1 MALFGSAR
9 DASLVRSVNRELINN
24 FVDMEV
30 AFYKLVLEDSRA
42 NIYDESDNKVYYSPM
57 RIPCLIEKGEK
68 NYVGDDAGYDS
79 TREGFFNFLR
89 DDLKDS
95 NIKGNIGIGHTR
107 WATHGVPNDVN
118 AHPHSDNSEEF
129 AIIHNGIIENYAE
142 IKKDLLEEGFEFK
155 SDTDTEVVAVELSRK
170 WNGQL
175 LKTVT
180 DVAKNLEG
188 TYALVVTTTKE
199 EGTIVAGRLMSPL
212 VLGVGENEVFLASDS
227 AAILE
232 HTNKMIFLE
241 NGDFVE
247 IKNGQYKLFDSEL
260 NEIEREI
267 QEIDW
272 EVSEAEKLG
281 HDHFMYKEILEQS
294 EVIERTISGRLET
307 TSKEIP
313 IKQDEASKYEKIW
326 IVACGTAYHAGLF
339 GKDLFEKVLGV
350 PVSVE
355 LASEF
360 RYREPIVGENDLGI
374 VISQSGET
382 MDTIAA
388 TELLKENG
396 AHVLALVNVVGSSL
410 ARMADS
416 VFYLHVG
423 PEIGVASTKAYLGML
438 VGQLLL
444 AKHWDSANKLDVSF
458 DEIAELPKLIEE
470 TMDCEKQIKDLSEK
484 IYKKNDIYF
493 IGRGLDYALAAEGA
507 LKLKEISYLH
517 AEALA
522 AGELKHGT
530 LALIED
536 GTPIIVTASQNH
548 LLDKTTSNVQEVIAR
563 GAYVIA
569 IGDNQSEKLENISD
583 EYVTLPDSNEILT
596 TVISI
601 IPLQFIAYH
610 VANLNGESIDQ
621 PRNLA
626 KSVTVE

>member
-1 MALFGSAR
+1 MNRNNLKQSLLQPAR
-9 DASLVRSVNRELINN
+9 WNGDIMCGIVGYSGPKEPLPILING
-24 FVDMEV
+24 
-30 AFYKLVLEDSRA
+30 LSRLEYR
-42 NIYDESDNKVYYSPM
+42 
-57 RIPCLIEKGEK
+57 
-68 NYVGDDAGYDS
+68 GYDS
-79 TREGFFNFLR
+79 AGIAISDGNKIIVEKKEGKLDVLKNH
-89 DDLKDS
+89 LKDS
-95 NIKGNIGIGHTR
+95 NIKGNLGIGHTR

-142 IKKDLLEEGFEFK
+142 IKKDLLEKGFKFK

-180 DVAKNLEG
+180 DVAKTLEG
-188 TYALVVTTTKE
+188 TYALVVTTTRE

-281 HDHFMYKEILEQS
+281 YDHFMYKEILEQS
-294 EVIERTISGRLET
+294 EVIERTISGRLEKN
-307 TSKEIP
+307 SKEIP

-339 GKDLFEKVLGV
+339 GKDIFEKVLGV

-458 DEIAELPKLIEE
+458 NEIAELPKLIEE
-470 TMDCEKQIKDLSEK
+470 TMACEKQIKEISE
-484 IYKKNDIYF
+484 IICKKNDIYF

-530 LALIED
+530 LALIEE

>member
-1 MALFGSAR
+1 MCGIIGYSGPKQPLPI
-9 DASLVRSVNRELINN
+9 L
-24 FVDMEV
+24 
-30 AFYKLVLEDSRA
+30 LEGLSRLE
-42 NIYDESDNKVYYSPM
+42 Y
-57 RIPCLIEKGEK
+57 R
-68 NYVGDDAGYDS
+68 GYDS
-79 TREGFFNFLR
+79 AGIAITDGPNLTIEKKEGKLQV
-89 DDLKDS
+89 LKDHLL
-95 NIKGNIGIGHTR
+95 NKEINGNIGIGHTR
-107 WATHGVPNDVN
+107 WATHGVPSDEN
-118 AHPHSDNSEEF
+118 AHPHYDRNKDF

-142 IKKDLLEEGFEFK
+142 MKEELQSDDYQFE
-155 SDTDTEVVAVELSRK
+155 SETDTEVVAVELSK
-170 WNGQL
+170 QWTGNL
-175 LKTVT
+175 LETVCK
-180 DVAKNLEG
+180 VAKELDG
-188 TYALVVTTTKE
+188 TYALVVTTTKQSD
-199 EGTIVAGRLMSPL
+199 TIVAGRMMSPL
-212 VLGVGENEVFLASDS
+212 VLGVGEGEVFLASDS

-247 IKNGQYKLFDSEL
+247 IKDGSYQLFDINMNKIS
-260 NEIEREI
+260 REV

-272 EVSEAEKLG
+272 KVSEAEKSG
-281 HDHFMYKEILEQS
+281 YDHFMYKEILEQA
-294 EVIERTISGRLET
+294 EVIERTITGRLEIG
-307 TSKEIP
+307 SEEIP
-313 IKQDEASKYEKIW
+313 VDLNKAKQFEKIW

-388 TELLKENG
+388 TELLKENN

-416 VFYLHVG
+416 VLYLHVG

-444 AKHWDSANKLDVSF
+444 AKHWDESENLETTF
-458 DEIAELPKLIEE
+458 DEIKQLPFLMKE
-470 TMDCEKQIKDLSEK
+470 TLKCESQVKEISKSINEK
-484 IYKKNDIYF
+484 KDIYF

-530 LALIED
+530 LALIEN
-536 GTPIIVTASQNH
+536 GTPVIVTASQHH
-548 LLDKTTSNVQEVIAR
+548 LLDKTTSNVQEVKAR

-569 IGDNQSEKLENISD
+569 IGDNSSKKLQDISND
-583 EYVTLPDSNEILT
+583 YVTLPEASEMLSTI
-596 TVISI
+596 VSI

>member
-1 MALFGSAR
+1 MCGIIGYSGPKQPLPILLGGLSR
-9 DASLVRSVNRELINN
+9 
-24 FVDMEV
+24 
-30 AFYKLVLEDSRA
+30 LEYR
-42 NIYDESDNKVYYSPM
+42 
-57 RIPCLIEKGEK
+57 
-68 NYVGDDAGYDS
+68 GYDS
-79 TREGFFNFLR
+79 AGIAISDGENIIIEKKEGKLQV
-89 DDLKDS
+89 LKDHLLDTK
-95 NIKGNIGIGHTR
+95 IKGNIGIGHTR
-107 WATHGVPNDVN
+107 WATHGVPSDEN
-118 AHPHSDNSEEF
+118 AHPHYDNNQDF

-142 IKKDLLEEGFEFK
+142 IKEELQKEDYQFE
-155 SDTDTEVVAVELSRK
+155 SETDTEVVAVELSRQ
-170 WNGQL
+170 WTGNL
-175 LKTVT
+175 LETVCK
-180 DVAKNLEG
+180 VAKELDG
-188 TYALVVTTTKE
+188 TYALVVTTTKQSN
-199 EGTIVAGRLMSPL
+199 TIVAGRMMSPL
-212 VLGVGENEVFLASDS
+212 VLGVGDGEVFLASDS

-247 IKNGQYKLFDSEL
+247 IKNGNYQLFDI
-260 NEIEREI
+260 NMNKVTRDI

-272 EVSEAEKLG
+272 EVSEAEKSG
-281 HDHFMYKEILEQS
+281 HDHYMYKEILEQS
-294 EVIERTISGRLET
+294 EVIERTIAGRLEVG
-307 TSKEIP
+307 SEEIP
-313 IKQDEASKYEKIW
+313 IDLKKAKQFEKIW

-388 TELLKENG
+388 TELLKENNS
-396 AHVLALVNVVGSSL
+396 HVLALVNVVGSSL

-416 VFYLHVG
+416 VLYLHVG

-444 AKHWDSANKLDVSF
+444 AKHWDESNKL
-458 DEIAELPKLIEE
+458 EITFNEIKQLPSLIKE
-470 TMDCEKQIKDLSEK
+470 TLKCEAQIKEISKSINEK
-484 IYKKNDIYF
+484 KDIYF

-530 LALIED
+530 LALIQD
-536 GTPIIVTASQNH
+536 GTPVIVTASQHH
-548 LLDKTTSNVQEVIAR
+548 LLDKTTSNVQEVKAR

-569 IGDNQSEKLENISD
+569 IGDNSSKKLQDISND
-583 EYVTLPDSNEILT
+583 YVTLPEASEMLSTI
-596 TVISI
+596 VSI

>member
-1 MALFGSAR
+1 MCGIIGYSGPKQPLPILLGGLSR
-9 DASLVRSVNRELINN
+9 
-24 FVDMEV
+24 
-30 AFYKLVLEDSRA
+30 LEYR
-42 NIYDESDNKVYYSPM
+42 
-57 RIPCLIEKGEK
+57 
-68 NYVGDDAGYDS
+68 GYDS
-79 TREGFFNFLR
+79 AGIAISDGENIIIEKKEGKLQV
-89 DDLKDS
+89 LKDHLLDTK
-95 NIKGNIGIGHTR
+95 IKGNIGIGHTR
-107 WATHGVPNDVN
+107 WATHGVPSDEN
-118 AHPHSDNSEEF
+118 AHPHYDNNQDF

-142 IKKDLLEEGFEFK
+142 IKEELQKEDYQFE
-155 SDTDTEVVAVELSRK
+155 SETDTEVVAVELSRQ
-170 WNGQL
+170 WTGNL
-175 LKTVT
+175 LETVCK
-180 DVAKNLEG
+180 VAKELDG
-188 TYALVVTTTKE
+188 TYALVVTTTKQSN
-199 EGTIVAGRLMSPL
+199 TIVAGRMMSPL
-212 VLGVGENEVFLASDS
+212 VLGVGDGEVFLASDS

-247 IKNGQYKLFDSEL
+247 IKNGNYQLFDI
-260 NEIEREI
+260 NMNKVTRDI

-272 EVSEAEKLG
+272 EVSEAEKSG
-281 HDHFMYKEILEQS
+281 HDHYMYKEILEQS
-294 EVIERTISGRLET
+294 EVIERTIAGRLEVG
-307 TSKEIP
+307 SEEIP
-313 IKQDEASKYEKIW
+313 IDLKKAKQFEKIW

-388 TELLKENG
+388 TELLKENNS
-396 AHVLALVNVVGSSL
+396 HVLALVNVVGSSL

-416 VFYLHVG
+416 VLYLHVG

-444 AKHWDSANKLDVSF
+444 AKHWDESNKL
-458 DEIAELPKLIEE
+458 EITFNEIKQLPSLIKE
-470 TMDCEKQIKDLSEK
+470 TLKCEGQIKEISKSINEK
-484 IYKKNDIYF
+484 KDIYF

-522 AGELKHGT
+522 SGELKHGT
-530 LALIED
+530 LALIQD
-536 GTPIIVTASQNH
+536 GTPVIVTASQHH
-548 LLDKTTSNVQEVIAR
+548 LLDKTTSNVQEVKAR

-569 IGDNQSEKLENISD
+569 IGDNSSKKLQDISND
-583 EYVTLPDSNEILT
+583 YVTLPEASEMLSTI
-596 TVISI
+596 VSI

>member
-1 MALFGSAR
+1 MCGIIGYSGPKQPLPI
-9 DASLVRSVNRELINN
+9 L
-24 FVDMEV
+24 
-30 AFYKLVLEDSRA
+30 LEGLSRLE
-42 NIYDESDNKVYYSPM
+42 Y
-57 RIPCLIEKGEK
+57 R
-68 NYVGDDAGYDS
+68 GYDS
-79 TREGFFNFLR
+79 AGIAISDGPNLTIEKKEGKLQV
-89 DDLKDS
+89 LKDHLI
-95 NIKGNIGIGHTR
+95 NKEINGNIGIGHTR
-107 WATHGVPNDVN
+107 WATHGVPSDEN
-118 AHPHSDNSEEF
+118 AHPHYDRNKDF

-142 IKKDLLEEGFEFK
+142 MKEELQSDDYQFE
-155 SDTDTEVVAVELSRK
+155 SETDTEVVAVELSK
-170 WNGQL
+170 QWTGNL
-175 LKTVT
+175 LETVCK
-180 DVAKNLEG
+180 VAKELDG
-188 TYALVVTTTKE
+188 TYALVVTTTKQSD
-199 EGTIVAGRLMSPL
+199 TIVAGRMMSPL
-212 VLGVGENEVFLASDS
+212 VLGVGEGEVFLASDS

-247 IKNGQYKLFDSEL
+247 IKDGSYQLFDINMNKIS
-260 NEIEREI
+260 RDV

-272 EVSEAEKLG
+272 EVSEAEKSG
-281 HDHFMYKEILEQS
+281 HDHFMYKEILEQA
-294 EVIERTISGRLET
+294 EVIERTITGRLEIG
-307 TSKEIP
+307 SEEIP
-313 IKQDEASKYEKIW
+313 VDLNKAKQFEKIW

-388 TELLKENG
+388 TELLKENN

-416 VFYLHVG
+416 VLYLHVG

-444 AKHWDSANKLDVSF
+444 AKHWDESENLETTF
-458 DEIAELPKLIEE
+458 DEIKQLPFLIKE
-470 TMDCEKQIKDLSEK
+470 TLKCESQIKEISKSINEK
-484 IYKKNDIYF
+484 KDIYF

-530 LALIED
+530 LALIEN
-536 GTPIIVTASQNH
+536 GTPVIVTASQHH
-548 LLDKTTSNVQEVIAR
+548 LLDKTTSNVQEVKAR

-569 IGDNQSEKLENISD
+569 IGDNSSKKLQDISND
-583 EYVTLPDSNEILT
+583 YVTLPEASEMLSTI
-596 TVISI
+596 VSI

>member
-1 MALFGSAR
+1 MCGIIGYSGPKEPLPI
-9 DASLVRSVNRELINN
+9 LISG
-24 FVDMEV
+24 
-30 AFYKLVLEDSRA
+30 LSRLEYR
-42 NIYDESDNKVYYSPM
+42 
-57 RIPCLIEKGEK
+57 
-68 NYVGDDAGYDS
+68 GYDS
-79 TREGFFNFLR
+79 AGVALIDGDNLSIEKKEGKLSV
-89 DDLKDS
+89 LKEHLEGTL
-95 NIKGNIGIGHTR
+95 IKGNIGIGHTR
-107 WATHGVPNDVN
+107 WATHGVPSDVN
-118 AHPHSDNSEEF
+118 AHPHADNANEF

-142 IKKDLLEEGFEFK
+142 LKDDLIQDDYSFISE
-155 SDTDTEVVAVELSRK
+155 TDTEVVAVELSRK
-170 WNGQL
+170 WNGEL
-175 LKTVT
+175 LDTVL
-180 DVAKNLEG
+180 DVAKSLDG
-188 TYALVVTTTKE
+188 TYALVVTSTKQP
-199 EGTIVAGRLMSPL
+199 GTIVAGRMMSPL
-212 VLGVGENEVFLASDS
+212 VLGVGEGEVFLASDS

-232 HTNKMIFLE
+232 YTNKMIFLE

-247 IKNGQYKLFDSEL
+247 INDGNFTLYDIEKNVITRD
-260 NEIEREI
+260 I
-267 QEIDW
+267 QVIDW
-272 EVSEAEKLG
+272 EVSEAEKAG
-281 HDHFMYKEILEQS
+281 HDHFMYKEILEQA
-294 EVIERTISGRLET
+294 EVIERTIAGRIEKNST
-307 TSKEIP
+307 EIP
-313 IKQDEASKYEKIW
+313 IHLDKAKKFEKIW

-360 RYREPIVGENDLGI
+360 RYREPIIGKNDLAI

-396 AHVLALVNVVGSSL
+396 SHVLALVNVVGSSL

-444 AKHWDSANKLDVSF
+444 AKHWDSNNKLDTSLE
-458 DEIAELPKLIEE
+458 EIKALPSLIEE
-470 TMDCEKQIKDLSEK
+470 ALKCEDQVKQISKL
-484 IYKKNDIYF
+484 IYKKKDIYF

-530 LALIED
+530 LALIEE
-536 GTPIIVTASQNH
+536 GTPVIVTASQRH

-569 IGDNQSEKLENISD
+569 VGDVSSKKLKDISNNYIALPETSEMLSTI
-583 EYVTLPDSNEILT
+583 
-596 TVISI
+596 ISI

>member
-1 MALFGSAR
+1 MCGIIGYSGPKQPLPILLDGLSR
-9 DASLVRSVNRELINN
+9 
-24 FVDMEV
+24 
-30 AFYKLVLEDSRA
+30 LEYR
-42 NIYDESDNKVYYSPM
+42 
-57 RIPCLIEKGEK
+57 
-68 NYVGDDAGYDS
+68 GYDS
-79 TREGFFNFLR
+79 AGIAITDGQNLTIEKKEGKLQV
-89 DDLKDS
+89 LKDHLL
-95 NIKGNIGIGHTR
+95 NKEINGNIGIGHTR
-107 WATHGVPNDVN
+107 WATHGVPSDEN
-118 AHPHSDNSEEF
+118 AHPHYDRDKDF

-142 IKKDLLEEGFEFK
+142 MKEELQRDNYQFE
-155 SDTDTEVVAVELSRK
+155 SETDTEVVAVELSNQ
-170 WNGQL
+170 WTGNL
-175 LKTVT
+175 LETVCK
-180 DVAKNLEG
+180 VAKELVG
-188 TYALVVTTTKE
+188 TYALVVTTTKQPD
-199 EGTIVAGRLMSPL
+199 TIVAGRMMSPL
-212 VLGVGENEVFLASDS
+212 VLGVGESEVFLASDS

-247 IKNGQYKLFDSEL
+247 IKDGSYQLFDINMNKIS
-260 NEIEREI
+260 REI

-272 EVSEAEKLG
+272 KVSEAEKSG
-281 HDHFMYKEILEQS
+281 HDHFMYKEILEQA
-294 EVIERTISGRLET
+294 EVIERTITGRLEIG
-307 TSKEIP
+307 SEEIP
-313 IKQDEASKYEKIW
+313 VNLNMAKQFEKIW

-388 TELLKENG
+388 TELLKEND

-416 VFYLHVG
+416 VLYLHVG

-444 AKHWDSANKLDVSF
+444 AKHWDESENLETTF
-458 DEIAELPKLIEE
+458 DEIKQLPLLIKE
-470 TMDCEKQIKDLSEK
+470 TLKCESQIKEISKSINEK
-484 IYKKNDIYF
+484 KDIYF

-530 LALIED
+530 LALIEN
-536 GTPIIVTASQNH
+536 GTPVIVTASQHH
-548 LLDKTTSNVQEVIAR
+548 LLDKTTSNVQEVRAR

-569 IGDNQSEKLENISD
+569 IGDNSSKKLQDISND
-583 EYVTLPDSNEILT
+583 YVTLPEASEMLSTI
-596 TVISI
+596 VSI

>member
-1 MALFGSAR
+1 MCGIVGYSGPKETLPI
-9 DASLVRSVNRELINN
+9 LING
-24 FVDMEV
+24 
-30 AFYKLVLEDSRA
+30 LSRLEYR
-42 NIYDESDNKVYYSPM
+42 
-57 RIPCLIEKGEK
+57 
-68 NYVGDDAGYDS
+68 GYDS
-79 TREGFFNFLR
+79 AGIAISDGNKITIEKKEGKL
-89 DDLKDS
+89 DVLKDHLKNNQMS
-95 NIKGNIGIGHTR
+95 GNVGIGHTR

-118 AHPHSDNSEEF
+118 AHPHSDNNEEF

-142 IKKDLLEEGFEFK
+142 IKKDLLNEGFKFK
-155 SDTDTEVVAVELSRK
+155 SDTDTEIVAVELSRK
-170 WNGQL
+170 WSGEL
-175 LKTVT
+175 LKTVV
-180 DVAKNLEG
+180 DVANSLEG
-188 TYALVVTTTKE
+188 TYALLVTTTKE

-212 VLGVGENEVFLASDS
+212 VLGVGDDEVFLASDS

-232 HTNKMIFLE
+232 HTKKMIFLE

-247 IKNGQYKLFDSEL
+247 IKNGKYKLFDSDL

-267 QEIDW
+267 QEINW
-272 EVSEAEKLG
+272 EVSEAEKSG
-281 HDHFMYKEILEQS
+281 YDHFMYKEILEQS
-294 EVIERTISGRLET
+294 EVIERTISGRLDT
-307 TSKEIP
+307 NSDDIP
-313 IKQDEASKYEKIW
+313 IMSDRASKFEKIW

-360 RYREPIVGENDLGI
+360 RYREPIVGKNDLGI

-396 AHVLALVNVVGSSL
+396 SHVLALVNVVGSSL

-438 VGQLLL
+438 VSQLVL
-444 AKHWDSANKLDVSF
+444 AKHWDSKNRLDVSF
-458 DEIAELPKLIEE
+458 DEIAELPNLIDK
-470 TMDCEKQIKDLSEK
+470 TMACENQIKKISEK

-530 LALIED
+530 LALVEE
-536 GTPIIVTASQNH
+536 GTPVIVTASQNH

-569 IGDNQSEKLENISD
+569 IGDSASEKLENISND
-583 EYVTLPDSNEILT
+583 YVTLPDSNEILT

-610 VANLNGESIDQ
+610 VANKNGQSIDQ

>member
-1 MALFGSAR
+1 MCGIIGYSGPKQPLPILLGGLSR
-9 DASLVRSVNRELINN
+9 
-24 FVDMEV
+24 
-30 AFYKLVLEDSRA
+30 LEYR
-42 NIYDESDNKVYYSPM
+42 
-57 RIPCLIEKGEK
+57 
-68 NYVGDDAGYDS
+68 GYDS
-79 TREGFFNFLR
+79 AGIAISDGENIIIEKKEGKLQV
-89 DDLKDS
+89 LKDHLLDS
-95 NIKGNIGIGHTR
+95 KIKGNIGIGHTR
-107 WATHGVPNDVN
+107 WATHGVPSDEN
-118 AHPHSDNSEEF
+118 AHPHYDNNQDF

-142 IKKDLLEEGFEFK
+142 IKEELQKEDYQFE
-155 SDTDTEVVAVELSRK
+155 SETDTEVVAVELSRQ
-170 WNGQL
+170 WTGNL
-175 LKTVT
+175 LETVCK
-180 DVAKNLEG
+180 VAKELDG
-188 TYALVVTTTKE
+188 TYALVVTTTKQSN
-199 EGTIVAGRLMSPL
+199 TIVAGRMMSPL
-212 VLGVGENEVFLASDS
+212 VLGVGDGEVFLASDS

-247 IKNGQYKLFDSEL
+247 IKNGNYQLFDI
-260 NEIEREI
+260 NMNKVTRDI

-272 EVSEAEKLG
+272 EVSEAEKSG
-281 HDHFMYKEILEQS
+281 HDHYMYKEILEQS
-294 EVIERTISGRLET
+294 EVIERTIAGRLEVG
-307 TSKEIP
+307 SEEIP
-313 IKQDEASKYEKIW
+313 IDLKKAKQFEKIW

-388 TELLKENG
+388 TELLKENNS
-396 AHVLALVNVVGSSL
+396 HVLALVNVVGSSL

-416 VFYLHVG
+416 VLYLHVG

-444 AKHWDSANKLDVSF
+444 AKHWDESNKLETTF
-458 DEIAELPKLIEE
+458 NEIKQLPSLIKE
-470 TMDCEKQIKDLSEK
+470 TLKCEAQIKEISKSINEK
-484 IYKKNDIYF
+484 KDIYF

-530 LALIED
+530 LALIQD
-536 GTPIIVTASQNH
+536 GTPVIVTASQHH
-548 LLDKTTSNVQEVIAR
+548 LLDKTTSNVQEVKAR

-569 IGDNQSEKLENISD
+569 IGDNSSKKLQDISND
-583 EYVTLPDSNEILT
+583 YVTLPEASEMLSTI
-596 TVISI
+596 VSI

>member
-1 MALFGSAR
+1 MCGIIGYSGPKQPLPI
-9 DASLVRSVNRELINN
+9 L
-24 FVDMEV
+24 
-30 AFYKLVLEDSRA
+30 LEGLSRLE
-42 NIYDESDNKVYYSPM
+42 Y
-57 RIPCLIEKGEK
+57 R
-68 NYVGDDAGYDS
+68 GYDS
-79 TREGFFNFLR
+79 AGIAISDGPNLTIEKKEGKLQV
-89 DDLKDS
+89 LKDHLI
-95 NIKGNIGIGHTR
+95 NKEINGNIGIGHTR
-107 WATHGVPNDVN
+107 WATHGIPSDEN
-118 AHPHSDNSEEF
+118 AHPHYDRNKDF

-142 IKKDLLEEGFEFK
+142 MKEELQSDDYQFE
-155 SDTDTEVVAVELSRK
+155 SETDTEVVAVELSK
-170 WNGQL
+170 QWTGNL
-175 LKTVT
+175 LETVCK
-180 DVAKNLEG
+180 VAKELDG
-188 TYALVVTTTKE
+188 TYALVVTTTKQSD
-199 EGTIVAGRLMSPL
+199 TIVAGRMMSPL
-212 VLGVGENEVFLASDS
+212 VLGVGEGEVFLASDS

-247 IKNGQYKLFDSEL
+247 IKDGSYQLFDINMNKIS
-260 NEIEREI
+260 REV

-272 EVSEAEKLG
+272 EVSEAEKSG
-281 HDHFMYKEILEQS
+281 HDHFMYKEILEQA
-294 EVIERTISGRLET
+294 EVIERTITGRLEIG
-307 TSKEIP
+307 SEEIP
-313 IKQDEASKYEKIW
+313 VDLNKAKQFEKIW

-388 TELLKENG
+388 TELLKENN

-416 VFYLHVG
+416 VLYLHVG

-444 AKHWDSANKLDVSF
+444 AKHWDESDNLETTF
-458 DEIAELPKLIEE
+458 DEIKQLPLLIKE
-470 TMDCEKQIKDLSEK
+470 TLKCESQIKEISKSINEK
-484 IYKKNDIYF
+484 KDIYF

-530 LALIED
+530 LALIEN
-536 GTPIIVTASQNH
+536 GTPVIVTASQHH
-548 LLDKTTSNVQEVIAR
+548 LLDKTTSNVQEVKAR

-569 IGDNQSEKLENISD
+569 IGDNSSKKLQDISND
-583 EYVTLPDSNEILT
+583 YVTLPEASEMLSTI
-596 TVISI
+596 VSI

>member
-1 MALFGSAR
+1 MCGIIGYSGPKQPLPI
-9 DASLVRSVNRELINN
+9 L
-24 FVDMEV
+24 
-30 AFYKLVLEDSRA
+30 LEGLSRLE
-42 NIYDESDNKVYYSPM
+42 Y
-57 RIPCLIEKGEK
+57 R
-68 NYVGDDAGYDS
+68 GYDS
-79 TREGFFNFLR
+79 AGIAITDGPNLTIEKKEGKLQV
-89 DDLKDS
+89 LKDHLL
-95 NIKGNIGIGHTR
+95 NKEINGNIGIGHTR
-107 WATHGVPNDVN
+107 WATHGVPSDEN
-118 AHPHSDNSEEF
+118 AHPHYDRNKDF

-142 IKKDLLEEGFEFK
+142 MKEELQSDDYQFE
-155 SDTDTEVVAVELSRK
+155 SETDTEVVAVELSK
-170 WNGQL
+170 QWTGNL
-175 LKTVT
+175 LETVCK
-180 DVAKNLEG
+180 VAKELDG
-188 TYALVVTTTKE
+188 TYALVVTTTKQSD
-199 EGTIVAGRLMSPL
+199 TIVAGRMMSPL
-212 VLGVGENEVFLASDS
+212 VLGVGEGEVFLASDS

-247 IKNGQYKLFDSEL
+247 IKDGSYQLFDINMNKIS
-260 NEIEREI
+260 REV

-272 EVSEAEKLG
+272 EVSEAEKSG
-281 HDHFMYKEILEQS
+281 HDHFMYKEILEQA
-294 EVIERTISGRLET
+294 EVIERTITGRLEIG
-307 TSKEIP
+307 SEEIP
-313 IKQDEASKYEKIW
+313 VDLNKAKQFEKIW

-360 RYREPIVGENDLGI
+360 RYREPIVGKNDLGI

-388 TELLKENG
+388 TELLKENN

-416 VFYLHVG
+416 VLYLHVG

-444 AKHWDSANKLDVSF
+444 AKHWDESENLETTF
-458 DEIAELPKLIEE
+458 DEIKQLPSLIKE
-470 TMDCEKQIKDLSEK
+470 TLKCETQIKEISKSINEK
-484 IYKKNDIYF
+484 KDIYF

-530 LALIED
+530 LALIEN
-536 GTPIIVTASQNH
+536 GTPVIVTASQHH
-548 LLDKTTSNVQEVIAR
+548 LLDKTTSNVQEVKAR

-569 IGDNQSEKLENISD
+569 IGDNSSKKLQDISND
-583 EYVTLPDSNEILT
+583 YVTLPEASEMLSTI
-596 TVISI
+596 VSI

>member
-1 MALFGSAR
+1 MCGIIGYSGPKQPLPILLGGLSR
-9 DASLVRSVNRELINN
+9 
-24 FVDMEV
+24 
-30 AFYKLVLEDSRA
+30 LEYR
-42 NIYDESDNKVYYSPM
+42 
-57 RIPCLIEKGEK
+57 
-68 NYVGDDAGYDS
+68 GYDS
-79 TREGFFNFLR
+79 AGIAISDGDNIIIEKKEGKLQV
-89 DDLKDS
+89 LKDHLLDTK
-95 NIKGNIGIGHTR
+95 IKGNIGIGHTR
-107 WATHGVPNDVN
+107 WATHGVPSDEN
-118 AHPHSDNSEEF
+118 AHPHYDNNQDF

-142 IKKDLLEEGFEFK
+142 IKEELQKEDYQFE
-155 SDTDTEVVAVELSRK
+155 SETDTEVVAVELSRQ
-170 WNGQL
+170 WTGNL
-175 LKTVT
+175 LETVCK
-180 DVAKNLEG
+180 VAKELDG
-188 TYALVVTTTKE
+188 TYALVVTTTKQSN
-199 EGTIVAGRLMSPL
+199 TIVAGRMMSPL
-212 VLGVGENEVFLASDS
+212 VLGVGDGEVFLASDS

-247 IKNGQYKLFDSEL
+247 IKNGNYQLFDI
-260 NEIEREI
+260 NMNKVTRDI

-272 EVSEAEKLG
+272 EVSEAEKSG
-281 HDHFMYKEILEQS
+281 HDHYMYKEILEQS
-294 EVIERTISGRLET
+294 EVIERTIAGRLEVG
-307 TSKEIP
+307 SEEIP
-313 IKQDEASKYEKIW
+313 IDLKKAKQFEKIW

-388 TELLKENG
+388 TELLKENNS
-396 AHVLALVNVVGSSL
+396 HVLALVNVVGSSL

-416 VFYLHVG
+416 VLYLHVG

-444 AKHWDSANKLDVSF
+444 AKHWDESNKLETTF
-458 DEIAELPKLIEE
+458 NEIKQLPSLIKE
-470 TMDCEKQIKDLSEK
+470 TLKCEAQIKEISKSINEK
-484 IYKKNDIYF
+484 KDIYF

-530 LALIED
+530 LALIQD
-536 GTPIIVTASQNH
+536 GTPVIVTASQHH
-548 LLDKTTSNVQEVIAR
+548 LLDKTTSNVQEVKAR

-569 IGDNQSEKLENISD
+569 IGDNSSKKLQDISND
-583 EYVTLPDSNEILT
+583 YVTLPEASEMLSTI
-596 TVISI
+596 VSI

>member
-1 MALFGSAR
+1 MCGIIGYSGPKQPLPI
-9 DASLVRSVNRELINN
+9 L
-24 FVDMEV
+24 
-30 AFYKLVLEDSRA
+30 LEGLSRLE
-42 NIYDESDNKVYYSPM
+42 Y
-57 RIPCLIEKGEK
+57 R
-68 NYVGDDAGYDS
+68 GYDS
-79 TREGFFNFLR
+79 AGIAITDGPNLTIEKKEGKLQV
-89 DDLKDS
+89 LKDHLL
-95 NIKGNIGIGHTR
+95 NKEINGNIGIGHTR
-107 WATHGVPNDVN
+107 WATHGVPSDEN
-118 AHPHSDNSEEF
+118 AHPHYDRNKDF

-142 IKKDLLEEGFEFK
+142 MKEELQSDDYQFE
-155 SDTDTEVVAVELSRK
+155 SETDTEVVAVELSK
-170 WNGQL
+170 QWTGNL
-175 LKTVT
+175 LETVCK
-180 DVAKNLEG
+180 VAKELDG
-188 TYALVVTTTKE
+188 TYALVVTTTKQSD
-199 EGTIVAGRLMSPL
+199 TIVAGRMMSPL
-212 VLGVGENEVFLASDS
+212 VLGVGEGEVFLASDS

-247 IKNGQYKLFDSEL
+247 IKDGSYQLFDINMNKIS
-260 NEIEREI
+260 REV

-272 EVSEAEKLG
+272 KVSEAEKSG
-281 HDHFMYKEILEQS
+281 HDHFMYKEILEQA
-294 EVIERTISGRLET
+294 EVIERTITGRLEIG
-307 TSKEIP
+307 SEEIP
-313 IKQDEASKYEKIW
+313 VDFNKAKQFEKIW

-388 TELLKENG
+388 TELLKENN

-416 VFYLHVG
+416 VLYLHVG

-444 AKHWDSANKLDVSF
+444 AKHWDESENLETTF
-458 DEIAELPKLIEE
+458 DEIKQLPFLIKE
-470 TMDCEKQIKDLSEK
+470 TLKCESQIKEISKSINEK
-484 IYKKNDIYF
+484 KDIYF

-530 LALIED
+530 LALIEN
-536 GTPIIVTASQNH
+536 GTPVIVTASQHH
-548 LLDKTTSNVQEVIAR
+548 LLDKTTSNVQEVKAR

-569 IGDNQSEKLENISD
+569 IGDNSSKKLQDISND
-583 EYVTLPDSNEILT
+583 YVTLPEASEMLSTI
-596 TVISI
+596 VSI

>member
-1 MALFGSAR
+1 MCGIIGYSGPKQPLPILLDGLSR
-9 DASLVRSVNRELINN
+9 
-24 FVDMEV
+24 
-30 AFYKLVLEDSRA
+30 LEYR
-42 NIYDESDNKVYYSPM
+42 
-57 RIPCLIEKGEK
+57 
-68 NYVGDDAGYDS
+68 GYDS
-79 TREGFFNFLR
+79 AGIAITDGQNLTIEKKEGKLQV
-89 DDLKDS
+89 LK
-95 NIKGNIGIGHTR
+95 NHLLNKEINGNIGIGHTR
-107 WATHGVPNDVN
+107 WATHGVPSDEN
-118 AHPHSDNSEEF
+118 AHPHYDRNKDF

-142 IKKDLLEEGFEFK
+142 MKEELQRDNYQFE
-155 SDTDTEVVAVELSRK
+155 SETDTEVVAVELSNQ
-170 WNGQL
+170 WTGNL
-175 LKTVT
+175 LETVCK
-180 DVAKNLEG
+180 VAKELVG
-188 TYALVVTTTKE
+188 TYALVVTTTKQPD
-199 EGTIVAGRLMSPL
+199 TIVAGRMMSPL
-212 VLGVGENEVFLASDS
+212 VLGVGEGEVFLASDS

-247 IKNGQYKLFDSEL
+247 IKDGSYQLFDINMNKIS
-260 NEIEREI
+260 REI

-272 EVSEAEKLG
+272 KVSEAEKSG
-281 HDHFMYKEILEQS
+281 HDHFMYKEILEQA
-294 EVIERTISGRLET
+294 EVIERTITGRLEIG
-307 TSKEIP
+307 SEEIP
-313 IKQDEASKYEKIW
+313 VNLNMAKQFEKIW

-388 TELLKENG
+388 TELLKEND

-416 VFYLHVG
+416 VLYLHVG

-444 AKHWDSANKLDVSF
+444 AKHWDESENLETTF
-458 DEIAELPKLIEE
+458 DEIKQLPLLIKE
-470 TMDCEKQIKDLSEK
+470 TLKCESQIKEISKSINEK
-484 IYKKNDIYF
+484 KDIYF

-530 LALIED
+530 LALIEN
-536 GTPIIVTASQNH
+536 GTPVIVTASQHH
-548 LLDKTTSNVQEVIAR
+548 LLDKTTSNVQEVRAR

-569 IGDNQSEKLENISD
+569 IGDNSSKKLQDISND
-583 EYVTLPDSNEILT
+583 YVTLPEASEMLSTI
-596 TVISI
+596 VSI

>member
-1 MALFGSAR
+1 MCGIIGYSGPKQPLPILLDGLSR
-9 DASLVRSVNRELINN
+9 
-24 FVDMEV
+24 
-30 AFYKLVLEDSRA
+30 LEYR
-42 NIYDESDNKVYYSPM
+42 
-57 RIPCLIEKGEK
+57 
-68 NYVGDDAGYDS
+68 GYDS
-79 TREGFFNFLR
+79 AGIAITDGQNLTIEKKEGKLQV
-89 DDLKDS
+89 LKDHLLDKEI
-95 NIKGNIGIGHTR
+95 NGNIGIGHTR
-107 WATHGVPNDVN
+107 WATHGVPSDEN
-118 AHPHSDNSEEF
+118 AHPHYDRNKDF

-142 IKKDLLEEGFEFK
+142 MKEELQSDDYQFE
-155 SDTDTEVVAVELSRK
+155 SETDTEVVAVELSK
-170 WNGQL
+170 QWTGNL
-175 LKTVT
+175 LETVCK
-180 DVAKNLEG
+180 VAKELDG
-188 TYALVVTTTKE
+188 TYALVVTTTKQSD
-199 EGTIVAGRLMSPL
+199 TIVAGRMMSPL
-212 VLGVGENEVFLASDS
+212 VLGVGEGEVFLASDS

-247 IKNGQYKLFDSEL
+247 IKDGSYQLFDINMNKIS
-260 NEIEREI
+260 REV

-272 EVSEAEKLG
+272 KVSEAEKSG
-281 HDHFMYKEILEQS
+281 HDHFMYKEILEQA
-294 EVIERTISGRLET
+294 EVIEKTITGRLEIG
-307 TSKEIP
+307 SEEIP
-313 IKQDEASKYEKIW
+313 VDLNKAKQFEKIW

-388 TELLKENG
+388 TELLKENN

-416 VFYLHVG
+416 VLYLHVG

-444 AKHWDSANKLDVSF
+444 AKHWDESENLETTF
-458 DEIAELPKLIEE
+458 DEIKQLPSLIKE
-470 TMDCEKQIKDLSEK
+470 TLKCETQIKEISKSINEK
-484 IYKKNDIYF
+484 KDIYF

-530 LALIED
+530 LALIEN
-536 GTPIIVTASQNH
+536 GTPVIVTASQHH
-548 LLDKTTSNVQEVIAR
+548 LLDKTTSNVQEVKAR

-569 IGDNQSEKLENISD
+569 IGDNSSKKLQDISND
-583 EYVTLPDSNEILT
+583 YVTLPEASEMLSTI
-596 TVISI
+596 VSI

>member
-1 MALFGSAR
+1 MCGIVGYSGHKEPLPILLGGLSR
-9 DASLVRSVNRELINN
+9 
-24 FVDMEV
+24 
-30 AFYKLVLEDSRA
+30 LEYR
-42 NIYDESDNKVYYSPM
+42 
-57 RIPCLIEKGEK
+57 
-68 NYVGDDAGYDS
+68 GYDS
-79 TREGFFNFLR
+79 SGIAILNNNDLIVEKKEGKLSS
-89 DDLKDS
+89 LIQHLEGKT
-95 NIKGNIGIGHTR
+95 IKGSIGIGHTR
-107 WATHGVPNDVN
+107 WATHGVPSDKN
-118 AHPHSDNSEEF
+118 AHPHSDNQNEF
-129 AIIHNGIIENYAE
+129 AIIHNGIVENYSE
-142 IKKDLLEEGFEFK
+142 MKNELIEQGYTFS
-155 SDTDTEVVAVELSRK
+155 SDTDTEVVAVELSK
-170 WNGQL
+170 EWSGDL
-175 LKTVT
+175 LETVLN
-180 DVAKNLEG
+180 VAKKLEG
-188 TYALVVTTTKE
+188 TYALVVTTVKQPDV
-199 EGTIVAGRLMSPL
+199 IVAGRMMSPL
-212 VLGVGENEVFLASDS
+212 VLGVGDDEVFLASDS

-241 NGDFVE
+241 NGDFVKIE
-247 IKNGQYKLFDSEL
+247 NGHFELFDINKNKIS
-260 NEIEREI
+260 REI
-267 QEIDW
+267 QVIDW
-272 EVSEAEKLG
+272 EVSEAEKGG
-281 HDHFMYKEILEQS
+281 HDHFMYKEILEQP
-294 EVIERTISGRLET
+294 EVIERTISGRLSGIE
-307 TSKEIP
+307 SDIP
-313 IKQDEASKYEKIW
+313 ISREEAQKFEKIW

-360 RYREPIVGENDLGI
+360 RYREPIVGKNDLGI

-388 TELLKENG
+388 TELLKEND
-396 AHVLALVNVVGSSL
+396 AHVLAFVNVVGSSL

-416 VFYLHVG
+416 VLYLHVG

-438 VGQLLL
+438 IGQLLV
-444 AKHWDSANKLDVSF
+444 AKHWDEENKLNISY
-458 DEIAELPKLIEE
+458 DEINELPKLIQE
-470 TMDCEKQIKDLSEK
+470 TLNCEDQIKSLSKK
-484 IYKKNDIYF
+484 ISKKKDIYF

-536 GTPIIVTASQNH
+536 DTPVIVTASQNH

-563 GAYVIA
+563 GAYVIS
-569 IGDNQSEKLENISD
+569 IGDNSSKKLEDISN
-583 EYVTLPDSNEILT
+583 EYVTLPT
-596 TVISI
+596 TSEVLSTIISI

>member
-1 MALFGSAR
+1 MCGIIGYSGPKQPLPILLDGLSR
-9 DASLVRSVNRELINN
+9 
-24 FVDMEV
+24 
-30 AFYKLVLEDSRA
+30 LEYR
-42 NIYDESDNKVYYSPM
+42 
-57 RIPCLIEKGEK
+57 
-68 NYVGDDAGYDS
+68 GYDS
-79 TREGFFNFLR
+79 AGIAIIDGQNLTIEKKEGKLQV
-89 DDLKDS
+89 LKDHLLDKEI
-95 NIKGNIGIGHTR
+95 NGNIGIGHTR
-107 WATHGVPNDVN
+107 WATHGVPSDEN
-118 AHPHSDNSEEF
+118 AHPHYDRNKDF

-142 IKKDLLEEGFEFK
+142 MKEELQSDDYQFE
-155 SDTDTEVVAVELSRK
+155 SETDTEVVAVELSK
-170 WNGQL
+170 QWTGNL
-175 LKTVT
+175 LETVCK
-180 DVAKNLEG
+180 VAKELDG
-188 TYALVVTTTKE
+188 TYALVVTTTKQSD
-199 EGTIVAGRLMSPL
+199 TIVAGRMMSPL
-212 VLGVGENEVFLASDS
+212 VLGVGEGEVFLASDS

-247 IKNGQYKLFDSEL
+247 IKDGSYQLFDINMNKIS
-260 NEIEREI
+260 REV

-272 EVSEAEKLG
+272 KVSEAEKSG
-281 HDHFMYKEILEQS
+281 YDHFMYKEILEQA
-294 EVIERTISGRLET
+294 EVIERTITGRLEIG
-307 TSKEIP
+307 SEEIP
-313 IKQDEASKYEKIW
+313 VDLNKAKQFEKIW

-339 GKDLFEKVLGV
+339 GKDLFEKVLGI

-388 TELLKENG
+388 TELLKENN

-416 VFYLHVG
+416 VLYLHVG

-444 AKHWDSANKLDVSF
+444 AKHWDESENLETTF
-458 DEIAELPKLIEE
+458 DEIKQLPFLIKE
-470 TMDCEKQIKDLSEK
+470 TLKCESQIKEISKSINEK
-484 IYKKNDIYF
+484 KDIYF

-530 LALIED
+530 LALIEN
-536 GTPIIVTASQNH
+536 GTPVIVTASQHH
-548 LLDKTTSNVQEVIAR
+548 LLDKTTSNVQEVKAR

-569 IGDNQSEKLENISD
+569 IGDNSSKKLQDISND
-583 EYVTLPDSNEILT
+583 YVTLPEASEMLSTI
-596 TVISI
+596 VSI

>member
-1 MALFGSAR
+1 MCGIVGYSGPKEPLPILLGGLSR
-9 DASLVRSVNRELINN
+9 
-24 FVDMEV
+24 
-30 AFYKLVLEDSRA
+30 LEYR
-42 NIYDESDNKVYYSPM
+42 
-57 RIPCLIEKGEK
+57 
-68 NYVGDDAGYDS
+68 GYDS
-79 TREGFFNFLR
+79 SGIAILNNNELIVEKKEGKLSSLIQHL
-89 DDLKDS
+89 DGKT
-95 NIKGNIGIGHTR
+95 IKGSIGIGHTR
-107 WATHGVPNDVN
+107 WATHGVPSDKN
-118 AHPHSDNSEEF
+118 AHPHSDNQNEF
-129 AIIHNGIIENYAE
+129 AIIHNGIVENYSE
-142 IKKDLLEEGFEFK
+142 MKNELIEQGYTFS
-155 SDTDTEVVAVELSRK
+155 SDTDTEVVAVELSK
-170 WNGQL
+170 EWSGDL
-175 LKTVT
+175 LETVLN
-180 DVAKNLEG
+180 VAKKLEG
-188 TYALVVTTTKE
+188 TYALVVTTVKQPDV
-199 EGTIVAGRLMSPL
+199 IVAGRMMSPL
-212 VLGVGENEVFLASDS
+212 VLGVGDDEVFLASDS

-241 NGDFVE
+241 NGDFVKIE
-247 IKNGQYKLFDSEL
+247 NGNFELFDINKNKIS
-260 NEIEREI
+260 REI
-267 QEIDW
+267 QVIDW
-272 EVSEAEKLG
+272 EVSEAEKGG
-281 HDHFMYKEILEQS
+281 HDHFMYKEILEQP
-294 EVIERTISGRLET
+294 EVIERTISGRLAGSESDIPI
-307 TSKEIP
+307 SKE
-313 IKQDEASKYEKIW
+313 EAQKFEKIW

-360 RYREPIVGENDLGI
+360 RYREPIVGKNDLGI

-388 TELLKENG
+388 TELLKEND
-396 AHVLALVNVVGSSL
+396 AHVLAFVNVVGSSL

-416 VFYLHVG
+416 VLYLHVG

-438 VGQLLL
+438 IGQLLV
-444 AKHWDSANKLDVSF
+444 AKHWDEENKLNISY
-458 DEIAELPKLIEE
+458 DEINGLPKLIQE
-470 TMDCEKQIKDLSEK
+470 TLNCEDQIKRLSKK
-484 IYKKNDIYF
+484 ISKKKDVYF

-536 GTPIIVTASQNH
+536 DTPVIVTASQNH

-563 GAYVIA
+563 GAYVIS
-569 IGDNQSEKLENISD
+569 IGDNSSKKLEDISN
-583 EYVTLPDSNEILT
+583 EYVTLPT
-596 TVISI
+596 TSEVLSTIISI

>member
-1 MALFGSAR
+1 MCGIVGYSGPKEPLPILLGGLSR
-9 DASLVRSVNRELINN
+9 
-24 FVDMEV
+24 
-30 AFYKLVLEDSRA
+30 LEYR
-42 NIYDESDNKVYYSPM
+42 
-57 RIPCLIEKGEK
+57 
-68 NYVGDDAGYDS
+68 GYDS
-79 TREGFFNFLR
+79 AGIAILNNNDLVVEKKEGKLSS
-89 DDLKDS
+89 LVQHLEGKT
-95 NIKGNIGIGHTR
+95 IKGNIGIGHTR
-107 WATHGVPNDVN
+107 WATHGVPSDKN
-118 AHPHSDNSEEF
+118 AHPHSDNQNEF
-129 AIIHNGIIENYAE
+129 AIIHNGIVENYSE
-142 IKKDLLEEGFEFK
+142 MKNELIEQGYTFS
-155 SDTDTEVVAVELSRK
+155 SDTDTEVVAVELSK
-170 WNGQL
+170 EWSGDL
-175 LKTVT
+175 LETVLN
-180 DVAKNLEG
+180 VAKKLEG
-188 TYALVVTTTKE
+188 TYALVVTTVKQPDV
-199 EGTIVAGRLMSPL
+199 IVAGRMMSPL
-212 VLGVGENEVFLASDS
+212 VLGVGDDEVFLASDS

-241 NGDFVE
+241 NGDFVKIE
-247 IKNGQYKLFDSEL
+247 NGRFELFDINKNKIS
-260 NEIEREI
+260 REI
-267 QEIDW
+267 QVIDW
-272 EVSEAEKLG
+272 EVSEAEKGG
-281 HDHFMYKEILEQS
+281 HDHFMYKEILEQP
-294 EVIERTISGRLET
+294 EVIERTISGRLAGIESDIPI
-307 TSKEIP
+307 SKE
-313 IKQDEASKYEKIW
+313 EAQKFEKIW

-360 RYREPIVGENDLGI
+360 RYREPIVGKNDLGI

-388 TELLKENG
+388 TELLKEND
-396 AHVLALVNVVGSSL
+396 AHVLAFVNVVGSSL

-416 VFYLHVG
+416 VLYLHVG

-438 VGQLLL
+438 IGQLLV
-444 AKHWDSANKLDVSF
+444 AKHWDEENKLNISY
-458 DEIAELPKLIEE
+458 DEINELPKLIQE
-470 TMDCEKQIKDLSEK
+470 TLNCEDQIKSLSKK
-484 IYKKNDIYF
+484 ISKKKDIYF

-536 GTPIIVTASQNH
+536 DTPVIVTASQNH

-563 GAYVIA
+563 GAYVIS
-569 IGDNQSEKLENISD
+569 IGDNSSKKLEDISN
-583 EYVTLPDSNEILT
+583 EYVTLPT
-596 TVISI
+596 TSEVLSTIISI

>member
-1 MALFGSAR
+1 MCGIIGYSGPKQPLPILLDGLSR
-9 DASLVRSVNRELINN
+9 
-24 FVDMEV
+24 
-30 AFYKLVLEDSRA
+30 LEYR
-42 NIYDESDNKVYYSPM
+42 
-57 RIPCLIEKGEK
+57 
-68 NYVGDDAGYDS
+68 GYDS
-79 TREGFFNFLR
+79 AGIAITDGPNLTIEKKEGKLQV
-89 DDLKDS
+89 LKDHLL
-95 NIKGNIGIGHTR
+95 NTEIKGNIGIGHTR
-107 WATHGVPNDVN
+107 WATHGVPSDEN
-118 AHPHSDNSEEF
+118 AHPHYDRNKDF

-142 IKKDLLEEGFEFK
+142 MKEELQSDDYQFE
-155 SDTDTEVVAVELSRK
+155 SETDTEVVAVELSK
-170 WNGQL
+170 QWTGNL
-175 LKTVT
+175 LETVCK
-180 DVAKNLEG
+180 VAKELDG
-188 TYALVVTTTKE
+188 TYALVVTTTKQSD
-199 EGTIVAGRLMSPL
+199 TIVAGRMMSPL
-212 VLGVGENEVFLASDS
+212 VLGVGEGEVFLASDS

-247 IKNGQYKLFDSEL
+247 IKDGSYQLFDINMNKIS
-260 NEIEREI
+260 REV

-272 EVSEAEKLG
+272 EVSEAEKSG
-281 HDHFMYKEILEQS
+281 HDHFMYKEILEQA
-294 EVIERTISGRLET
+294 EVIERTITGRLEIG
-307 TSKEIP
+307 SEEIP
-313 IKQDEASKYEKIW
+313 VDLNKAKQFEKIW

-388 TELLKENG
+388 TELLKENN

-416 VFYLHVG
+416 VLYLHVG

-444 AKHWDSANKLDVSF
+444 AKHWDESENLETTF
-458 DEIAELPKLIEE
+458 DEIKQLPFLIKE
-470 TMDCEKQIKDLSEK
+470 TLKCESQIKEISKSINEK
-484 IYKKNDIYF
+484 KDIYF

-530 LALIED
+530 LALIEN
-536 GTPIIVTASQNH
+536 GTPVIVTASQHH
-548 LLDKTTSNVQEVIAR
+548 LLDKTTSNVQEVKAR

-569 IGDNQSEKLENISD
+569 IGDNSSKKLQDISND
-583 EYVTLPDSNEILT
+583 YVTLPEASEMLSTI
-596 TVISI
+596 VSI

>member
-1 MALFGSAR
+1 MCGIIGYSGPKQPLPILLDGLSR
-9 DASLVRSVNRELINN
+9 
-24 FVDMEV
+24 
-30 AFYKLVLEDSRA
+30 LEYR
-42 NIYDESDNKVYYSPM
+42 
-57 RIPCLIEKGEK
+57 
-68 NYVGDDAGYDS
+68 GYDS
-79 TREGFFNFLR
+79 AGIAITDGPNLTIEKKEGKLQV
-89 DDLKDS
+89 LKDHLL
-95 NIKGNIGIGHTR
+95 NKEINGNIGIGHTR
-107 WATHGVPNDVN
+107 WATHGVPSDEN
-118 AHPHSDNSEEF
+118 AHPHYDRNKDF

-142 IKKDLLEEGFEFK
+142 MKEELQSDDYQFE
-155 SDTDTEVVAVELSRK
+155 SETDTEVVAVELSK
-170 WNGQL
+170 QWTGNL
-175 LKTVT
+175 LETVCK
-180 DVAKNLEG
+180 VAKELDG
-188 TYALVVTTTKE
+188 TYALVVTTTKQSD
-199 EGTIVAGRLMSPL
+199 TIVAGRMMSPL
-212 VLGVGENEVFLASDS
+212 VLGVGEGEVFLASDS

-247 IKNGQYKLFDSEL
+247 IKDGSYQLFDINMNKIS
-260 NEIEREI
+260 REV

-272 EVSEAEKLG
+272 KVSEAEKSG
-281 HDHFMYKEILEQS
+281 HDHFMYKEILEQA
-294 EVIERTISGRLET
+294 EVIERTLTGRLEIG
-307 TSKEIP
+307 SEEIP
-313 IKQDEASKYEKIW
+313 VDFNKAKQFEKIW

-388 TELLKENG
+388 TELLKENN

-416 VFYLHVG
+416 VLYLHVG

-444 AKHWDSANKLDVSF
+444 AKHWDESENLETTF
-458 DEIAELPKLIEE
+458 DEIKQLPFLIKE
-470 TMDCEKQIKDLSEK
+470 TLKCESQIKEISKSINEK
-484 IYKKNDIYF
+484 KDIYF

-530 LALIED
+530 LALIEN
-536 GTPIIVTASQNH
+536 GTPVIVTASQHH
-548 LLDKTTSNVQEVIAR
+548 LLDKTTSNVQEVKAR

-569 IGDNQSEKLENISD
+569 IGDNSSKKLQDISND
-583 EYVTLPDSNEILT
+583 YVTLPEASEMLSTI
-596 TVISI
+596 VSI

>member
-1 MALFGSAR
+1 MCGIIGYSGPEDPLPILLGGLSR
-9 DASLVRSVNRELINN
+9 
-24 FVDMEV
+24 
-30 AFYKLVLEDSRA
+30 LEYR
-42 NIYDESDNKVYYSPM
+42 
-57 RIPCLIEKGEK
+57 
-68 NYVGDDAGYDS
+68 GYDS
-79 TREGFFNFLR
+79 AGIAITDGDNITIEKKEGKLQV
-89 DDLKDS
+89 LKDHLLDAK
-95 NIKGNIGIGHTR
+95 IKGNIGIGHTR
-107 WATHGVPNDVN
+107 WATHGVPSDEN
-118 AHPHSDNSEEF
+118 AHPHYDNNQDF

-142 IKKDLLEEGFEFK
+142 IKEELQKEDYQFE
-155 SDTDTEVVAVELSRK
+155 SETDTEVVAVELSRQ
-170 WNGQL
+170 WTGNL
-175 LKTVT
+175 LETVCK
-180 DVAKNLEG
+180 VAKELDG
-188 TYALVVTTTKE
+188 TYALVVTTTKQPN
-199 EGTIVAGRLMSPL
+199 TIVAGRMMSPL
-212 VLGVGENEVFLASDS
+212 VLGVGDGEVFLASDS

-247 IKNGQYKLFDSEL
+247 IKNGNYQLFDI
-260 NEIEREI
+260 NMNKVTRDI

-272 EVSEAEKLG
+272 EVSEAEKSG
-281 HDHFMYKEILEQS
+281 HDHYMYKEILEQS
-294 EVIERTISGRLET
+294 EVIEKTITGRLEVG
-307 TSKEIP
+307 SEEIP
-313 IKQDEASKYEKIW
+313 IDLKKAKQFEKIW
-326 IVACGTAYHAGLF
+326 IIACGTAYHAGLF

-388 TELLKENG
+388 TELLKENNS
-396 AHVLALVNVVGSSL
+396 HVLALVNVVGSSL

-416 VFYLHVG
+416 VLYLHVG

-444 AKHWDSANKLDVSF
+444 AKHWDESNKLETTF
-458 DEIAELPKLIEE
+458 DEIKQLPSLIKE
-470 TMDCEKQIKDLSEK
+470 TLKCEAQIKEISKSINEK
-484 IYKKNDIYF
+484 KDIYF

-530 LALIED
+530 LALIQD
-536 GTPIIVTASQNH
+536 GTPVIVTASQHH
-548 LLDKTTSNVQEVIAR
+548 LLDKTTSNVQEVKAR

-569 IGDNQSEKLENISD
+569 IGDNSSKKLQDISND
-583 EYVTLPDSNEILT
+583 YVTLPEASEMLSTI
-596 TVISI
+596 VSI

>member
-1 MALFGSAR
+1 MCGIIGYSGPKQPLPILLGGLSR
-9 DASLVRSVNRELINN
+9 
-24 FVDMEV
+24 
-30 AFYKLVLEDSRA
+30 LEYR
-42 NIYDESDNKVYYSPM
+42 
-57 RIPCLIEKGEK
+57 
-68 NYVGDDAGYDS
+68 GYDS
-79 TREGFFNFLR
+79 AGIAISDGENIIIEKKEGKLQV
-89 DDLKDS
+89 LKDHLLDS
-95 NIKGNIGIGHTR
+95 KIKGNIGIGHTR
-107 WATHGVPNDVN
+107 WATHGVPSDEN
-118 AHPHSDNSEEF
+118 AHPHYDNNQDF

-142 IKKDLLEEGFEFK
+142 IKEELQKEDYQFE
-155 SDTDTEVVAVELSRK
+155 SETDTEVVAVELSRQ
-170 WNGQL
+170 WTGNL
-175 LKTVT
+175 LETVCK
-180 DVAKNLEG
+180 VAKELDG
-188 TYALVVTTTKE
+188 TYALVVTTTKQSN
-199 EGTIVAGRLMSPL
+199 TIVAGRMMSPL
-212 VLGVGENEVFLASDS
+212 VLGVGDGEVFLASDS

-247 IKNGQYKLFDSEL
+247 IKNGNYQLFDI
-260 NEIEREI
+260 NMNKVTRDI

-272 EVSEAEKLG
+272 EVSEAEKSG
-281 HDHFMYKEILEQS
+281 HDHYMYKEILEQS
-294 EVIERTISGRLET
+294 EVIERTIAGRLEIG
-307 TSKEIP
+307 SEEIP
-313 IKQDEASKYEKIW
+313 IDLKKAKQFEKIW

-388 TELLKENG
+388 TELLKENNS
-396 AHVLALVNVVGSSL
+396 HVLALVNVVGSSL

-416 VFYLHVG
+416 VLYLHVG

-444 AKHWDSANKLDVSF
+444 AKHWDESNKL
-458 DEIAELPKLIEE
+458 EITFNEIKQLPSLIKE
-470 TMDCEKQIKDLSEK
+470 TLKCEAQIKEISKSINEK
-484 IYKKNDIYF
+484 KDIYF

-530 LALIED
+530 LALIQD
-536 GTPIIVTASQNH
+536 GTPVIVTASQHH
-548 LLDKTTSNVQEVIAR
+548 LLDKTTSNVQEVKAR

-569 IGDNQSEKLENISD
+569 IGDNSSKKLQDISND
-583 EYVTLPDSNEILT
+583 YVTLPEASEMLSTI
-596 TVISI
+596 VSI

>member
-1 MALFGSAR
+1 MCGIIGYSGPKEPLPI
-9 DASLVRSVNRELINN
+9 LISG
-24 FVDMEV
+24 
-30 AFYKLVLEDSRA
+30 LSRLEYR
-42 NIYDESDNKVYYSPM
+42 
-57 RIPCLIEKGEK
+57 
-68 NYVGDDAGYDS
+68 GYDS
-79 TREGFFNFLR
+79 AGVALIDGDNLSIEKKEGKLSV
-89 DDLKDS
+89 LKEHLEGTL
-95 NIKGNIGIGHTR
+95 IKGNIGIGHTR
-107 WATHGVPNDVN
+107 WATHGVPSDVN
-118 AHPHSDNSEEF
+118 AHPHADNANEF

-142 IKKDLLEEGFEFK
+142 LKDDLIQDDYSFISE
-155 SDTDTEVVAVELSRK
+155 TDTEVVAVELSRK
-170 WNGQL
+170 WNGEL
-175 LKTVT
+175 LDTVL
-180 DVAKNLEG
+180 DVAKSLEG
-188 TYALVVTTTKE
+188 TYALVVTSTKQP
-199 EGTIVAGRLMSPL
+199 GTIVAGRMMSPL
-212 VLGVGENEVFLASDS
+212 VLGVGEGEVFLASDS

-232 HTNKMIFLE
+232 YTNKMIFLE

-247 IKNGQYKLFDSEL
+247 INDGNFTLYDKEKNVITRD
-260 NEIEREI
+260 I
-267 QEIDW
+267 QVIDW
-272 EVSEAEKLG
+272 EVSEAEKAG
-281 HDHFMYKEILEQS
+281 HDHFMYKEILEQA
-294 EVIERTISGRLET
+294 EVIERTIAGRIEKNST
-307 TSKEIP
+307 EIP
-313 IKQDEASKYEKIW
+313 IHLDKAKKFEKIW

-360 RYREPIVGENDLGI
+360 RYREPIIGKNDLAI

-396 AHVLALVNVVGSSL
+396 SHVLALVNVVGSSL

-444 AKHWDSANKLDVSF
+444 AKHWDSNNKLDTSLE
-458 DEIAELPKLIEE
+458 EIKALPYLIEE
-470 TMDCEKQIKDLSEK
+470 ALKCEDQVKEISKL
-484 IYKKNDIYF
+484 IYKKKDIYF

-530 LALIED
+530 LALIEE
-536 GTPIIVTASQNH
+536 GTPVIVTASQRH

-569 IGDNQSEKLENISD
+569 VGDVSSKKLKDISNNYIALPETSEMLSTI
-583 EYVTLPDSNEILT
+583 
-596 TVISI
+596 ISI

>member
-1 MALFGSAR
+1 MCGIIGYSGPEEPLPILLGGLSR
-9 DASLVRSVNRELINN
+9 
-24 FVDMEV
+24 
-30 AFYKLVLEDSRA
+30 LE
-42 NIYDESDNKVYYSPM
+42 YS
-57 RIPCLIEKGEK
+57 
-68 NYVGDDAGYDS
+68 GYDS
-79 TREGFFNFLR
+79 AGIEITDGDNITIEKKEGKLQV
-89 DDLKDS
+89 LKDHLLDAK
-95 NIKGNIGIGHTR
+95 IKGNIGIGHTR
-107 WATHGVPNDVN
+107 WATHGVPSDEN
-118 AHPHSDNSEEF
+118 AHPHYDNNQDF

-142 IKKDLLEEGFEFK
+142 IKEELQKEDYQFE
-155 SDTDTEVVAVELSRK
+155 SETDTEVVAVELSRQ
-170 WNGQL
+170 WTGNL
-175 LKTVT
+175 LETVCK
-180 DVAKNLEG
+180 VAKELDG
-188 TYALVVTTTKE
+188 TYALVVTTTKQSN
-199 EGTIVAGRLMSPL
+199 TIVAGRMMSPL
-212 VLGVGENEVFLASDS
+212 VLGVGDGEVFLASDS

-247 IKNGQYKLFDSEL
+247 IKDGSYQLFDI
-260 NEIEREI
+260 NMNKVTRDI

-272 EVSEAEKLG
+272 EVSEAEKSG
-281 HDHFMYKEILEQS
+281 HDHYMYKEILEQS
-294 EVIERTISGRLET
+294 EVIERTITGRLEVG
-307 TSKEIP
+307 SEEIP
-313 IKQDEASKYEKIW
+313 IDLKKAKQFEKIW

-388 TELLKENG
+388 TELLKENNS
-396 AHVLALVNVVGSSL
+396 HVLALVNVVGSSL

-416 VFYLHVG
+416 VLYLHVG

-444 AKHWDSANKLDVSF
+444 AKHWDESNKLETTF
-458 DEIAELPKLIEE
+458 DEIKQLPSLIKE
-470 TMDCEKQIKDLSEK
+470 TLKCEAQIKEISKSINEK
-484 IYKKNDIYF
+484 KDIYF

-530 LALIED
+530 LALIQD
-536 GTPIIVTASQNH
+536 GTPVIVTASQHH
-548 LLDKTTSNVQEVIAR
+548 LLDKTTSNVQEVKAR

-569 IGDNQSEKLENISD
+569 IGDNSSKKLQDISND
-583 EYVTLPDSNEILT
+583 YVTLPEASEMLSTI
-596 TVISI
+596 VSI

>member
-1 MALFGSAR
+1 MNRDNLKQSLLQPAR
-9 DASLVRSVNRELINN
+9 WNGDIMCGIVGYSGPKEPLPILING
-24 FVDMEV
+24 
-30 AFYKLVLEDSRA
+30 LSRLEYR
-42 NIYDESDNKVYYSPM
+42 
-57 RIPCLIEKGEK
+57 
-68 NYVGDDAGYDS
+68 GYDS
-79 TREGFFNFLR
+79 AGIAISDGNKIIVEKKEGKLDVLKNH
-89 DDLKDS
+89 LKDS
-95 NIKGNIGIGHTR
+95 NIKGNLGIGHTR

-142 IKKDLLEEGFEFK
+142 IKKDLLEKGFKFK

-180 DVAKNLEG
+180 DVAKTLEG
-188 TYALVVTTTKE
+188 TYALVVTTTRE

-281 HDHFMYKEILEQS
+281 YDHFMYKEILEQS
-294 EVIERTISGRLET
+294 EVIERTISGRLEKN
-307 TSKEIP
+307 SKEIP

-339 GKDLFEKVLGV
+339 GKDIFEKVLGV

-458 DEIAELPKLIEE
+458 NEIAELPKLIEE
-470 TMDCEKQIKDLSEK
+470 TMACEKQIKEISE
-484 IYKKNDIYF
+484 IICKKNDIYF

-530 LALIED
+530 LALIEE

>member
-1 MALFGSAR
+1 MCGIIGYSGPKQPLPI
-9 DASLVRSVNRELINN
+9 L
-24 FVDMEV
+24 
-30 AFYKLVLEDSRA
+30 LEGLSRLE
-42 NIYDESDNKVYYSPM
+42 Y
-57 RIPCLIEKGEK
+57 R
-68 NYVGDDAGYDS
+68 GYDS
-79 TREGFFNFLR
+79 AGIAITDGPNLTIEKKEGKLQV
-89 DDLKDS
+89 LKDHLL
-95 NIKGNIGIGHTR
+95 NKEINGNIGIGHTR
-107 WATHGVPNDVN
+107 WATHGVPSDEN
-118 AHPHSDNSEEF
+118 AHPHYDRNKDF

-142 IKKDLLEEGFEFK
+142 MKEELQSDDYQFE
-155 SDTDTEVVAVELSRK
+155 SETDTEVVAVELSK
-170 WNGQL
+170 QWTGNL
-175 LKTVT
+175 LETVCK
-180 DVAKNLEG
+180 VAKELDG
-188 TYALVVTTTKE
+188 TYALVVTTTKQSD
-199 EGTIVAGRLMSPL
+199 TIVAGRMMSPL
-212 VLGVGENEVFLASDS
+212 VLGVGEGEVFLASDS

-247 IKNGQYKLFDSEL
+247 IKDGSYQLFDINMNKIS
-260 NEIEREI
+260 REV

-272 EVSEAEKLG
+272 EVSEAEKSG
-281 HDHFMYKEILEQS
+281 HDHFMYKEILEQA
-294 EVIERTISGRLET
+294 EVIERTITGRLEIG
-307 TSKEIP
+307 SEEIP
-313 IKQDEASKYEKIW
+313 VDLNKAKQFEKIW

-388 TELLKENG
+388 TELLKENN

-416 VFYLHVG
+416 VLYLHVG

-444 AKHWDSANKLDVSF
+444 AKHWDESENLETTF
-458 DEIAELPKLIEE
+458 DEIKQLPFLIKE
-470 TMDCEKQIKDLSEK
+470 TLKCESQIKEISKSINEK
-484 IYKKNDIYF
+484 KDIYF

-530 LALIED
+530 LALIEN
-536 GTPIIVTASQNH
+536 GTPVIVTASQHH
-548 LLDKTTSNVQEVIAR
+548 LLDKTTSNVQEVKAR

-569 IGDNQSEKLENISD
+569 IGDNSSKKLQDISND
-583 EYVTLPDSNEILT
+583 YVTLPEASEMLSTI
-596 TVISI
+596 VSI

-626 KSVTVE
+626 KSVTVER

>member
-1 MALFGSAR
+1 MCGIIGYSGQ
-9 DASLVRSVNRELINN
+9 REPLPILL
-24 FVDMEV
+24 DG
-30 AFYKLVLEDSRA
+30 LSRLEYR
-42 NIYDESDNKVYYSPM
+42 
-57 RIPCLIEKGEK
+57 
-68 NYVGDDAGYDS
+68 GYDS
-79 TREGFFNFLR
+79 AGIAIIDGESLTIEKKEGKLQV
-89 DDLKDS
+89 LKDHLVDKEI
-95 NIKGNIGIGHTR
+95 NGNIGIGHTR
-107 WATHGVPNDVN
+107 WATHGVPSDEN
-118 AHPHSDNSEEF
+118 AHPHYDNNQDF

-142 IKKDLLEEGFEFK
+142 MKEVLLNENNEFK
-155 SDTDTEVVAVELSRK
+155 SETDTEVVAVELSRQ
-170 WNGQL
+170 WTGNL
-175 LKTVT
+175 LETVCN
-180 DVAKNLEG
+180 VAKGLEG
-188 TYALVVTTTKE
+188 TYALVVTTIKE
-199 EGTIVAGRLMSPL
+199 PETIVAGRMMSPL
-212 VLGVGENEVFLASDS
+212 VLGVGEDEVFLASDS

-247 IKNGQYKLFDSEL
+247 IKNGQYQLFDIDM
-260 NEIEREI
+260 NEITREV
-267 QEIDW
+267 QVIDW
-272 EVSEAEKLG
+272 EVSEAEKSG

-294 EVIERTISGRLET
+294 EVIERTITGRLELG
-307 TSKEIP
+307 SEQIP
-313 IKQDEASKYEKIW
+313 IDLKHAKKFEKIW

-339 GKDLFEKVLGV
+339 GKDLFEKVLGI

-360 RYREPIVGENDLGI
+360 RYREPIVGKNDLGI

-396 AHVLALVNVVGSSL
+396 SHVLALVNVVGSSL

-416 VFYLHVG
+416 VLYLHVG

-444 AKHWDSANKLDVSF
+444 AKHWDEFNKLETSF
-458 DEIAELPKLIEE
+458 DEISELPFLIKKALE
-470 TMDCEKQIKDLSEK
+470 CEPQIKEISKSIND
-484 IYKKNDIYF
+484 KKDIYF

-530 LALIED
+530 LALIEK
-536 GTPIIVTASQNH
+536 GTPVVVTASQHH
-548 LLDKTTSNVQEVIAR
+548 LLDKTTSNVQEVKAR

-569 IGDNQSEKLENISD
+569 IGDNSSKKLQDISD
-583 EYVTLPDSNEILT
+583 NYVTLPEASEMLSTI
-596 TVISI
+596 ISI

>member
-1 MALFGSAR
+1 MCGIIGYSGPKQPLPI
-9 DASLVRSVNRELINN
+9 L
-24 FVDMEV
+24 
-30 AFYKLVLEDSRA
+30 LEGLSRLE
-42 NIYDESDNKVYYSPM
+42 Y
-57 RIPCLIEKGEK
+57 R
-68 NYVGDDAGYDS
+68 GYDS
-79 TREGFFNFLR
+79 AGIAITDGPNLTIEKKEGKLQV
-89 DDLKDS
+89 LKDHLI
-95 NIKGNIGIGHTR
+95 NKEINGNIGIGHTR
-107 WATHGVPNDVN
+107 WATHGVPSDEN
-118 AHPHSDNSEEF
+118 AHPHYDRNKDF

-142 IKKDLLEEGFEFK
+142 MKEELQSDDYQFE
-155 SDTDTEVVAVELSRK
+155 SETDTEVVAVELSK
-170 WNGQL
+170 QWTGNL
-175 LKTVT
+175 LETVCK
-180 DVAKNLEG
+180 VAKELDG
-188 TYALVVTTTKE
+188 TYALVVTTTKQSD
-199 EGTIVAGRLMSPL
+199 TIVAGRMMSPL
-212 VLGVGENEVFLASDS
+212 VLGVGEGEVFLASDS

-247 IKNGQYKLFDSEL
+247 IKDGSYQLFDINMNKIS
-260 NEIEREI
+260 REV

-272 EVSEAEKLG
+272 EVSEAEKSG
-281 HDHFMYKEILEQS
+281 HDHFMYKEILEQA
-294 EVIERTISGRLET
+294 EVIERTITGRLEIG
-307 TSKEIP
+307 SEEIP
-313 IKQDEASKYEKIW
+313 VDFNKAKQFEKIW

-388 TELLKENG
+388 TELLKENN

-416 VFYLHVG
+416 VLYLHVG

-444 AKHWDSANKLDVSF
+444 AKHWDESENLETTF
-458 DEIAELPKLIEE
+458 DEIKQLPFLIKE
-470 TMDCEKQIKDLSEK
+470 TLKCESQIKKISKSINEK
-484 IYKKNDIYF
+484 KDIYF

-530 LALIED
+530 LALIEN
-536 GTPIIVTASQNH
+536 GTPVIVTASQHH
-548 LLDKTTSNVQEVIAR
+548 LLDKTTSNVQEVKAR

-569 IGDNQSEKLENISD
+569 IGDNSSKKLQDISND
-583 EYVTLPDSNEILT
+583 YVTLPEASEMLSTI
-596 TVISI
+596 VSI

>member
-1 MALFGSAR
+1 MCGIIGYSGPKQPLPILLDGLSR
-9 DASLVRSVNRELINN
+9 
-24 FVDMEV
+24 
-30 AFYKLVLEDSRA
+30 LEYR
-42 NIYDESDNKVYYSPM
+42 
-57 RIPCLIEKGEK
+57 
-68 NYVGDDAGYDS
+68 GYDS
-79 TREGFFNFLR
+79 AGIAITDGQNLTIEKKEGKLQV
-89 DDLKDS
+89 LKDHLFDKEI
-95 NIKGNIGIGHTR
+95 NGNIGIGHTR
-107 WATHGVPNDVN
+107 WATHGVPSDEN
-118 AHPHSDNSEEF
+118 AHPHYDRNKDF

-142 IKKDLLEEGFEFK
+142 MKEELQSDDYQFE
-155 SDTDTEVVAVELSRK
+155 SETDTEVVAVELSK
-170 WNGQL
+170 QWTGNL
-175 LKTVT
+175 LETVCK
-180 DVAKNLEG
+180 VAKELDG
-188 TYALVVTTTKE
+188 TYALVVTTTKQSD
-199 EGTIVAGRLMSPL
+199 TIVAGRMMSPL
-212 VLGVGENEVFLASDS
+212 VLGVGEGEVFLASDS

-247 IKNGQYKLFDSEL
+247 IKDGSYQLFDINMNKIS
-260 NEIEREI
+260 REV

-272 EVSEAEKLG
+272 KVSEAEKSG
-281 HDHFMYKEILEQS
+281 HDHFMYKEILEQA
-294 EVIERTISGRLET
+294 EVIERTITGRSEIG
-307 TSKEIP
+307 SEEIP
-313 IKQDEASKYEKIW
+313 VDLNKAKQFEKIW

-360 RYREPIVGENDLGI
+360 RYREPIVGKNDLGI

-388 TELLKENG
+388 TELLKENN

-416 VFYLHVG
+416 VLYLHVG

-444 AKHWDSANKLDVSF
+444 AKHWDESENLETTF
-458 DEIAELPKLIEE
+458 DEIKQLPFLIKE
-470 TMDCEKQIKDLSEK
+470 TLKCESQIKEISKSINEK
-484 IYKKNDIYF
+484 KDIYF

-530 LALIED
+530 LALIEN
-536 GTPIIVTASQNH
+536 GTPVIVTASQHH
-548 LLDKTTSNVQEVIAR
+548 LLDKTTSNVQEVKAR

-569 IGDNQSEKLENISD
+569 IGDNSSKKLQDISND
-583 EYVTLPDSNEILT
+583 YVTLPEASEMLSTI
-596 TVISI
+596 VSI

>member
-1 MALFGSAR
+1 MCGIIGYSGPKQTLPILLGGLSR
-9 DASLVRSVNRELINN
+9 
-24 FVDMEV
+24 
-30 AFYKLVLEDSRA
+30 LEYR
-42 NIYDESDNKVYYSPM
+42 
-57 RIPCLIEKGEK
+57 
-68 NYVGDDAGYDS
+68 GYDS
-79 TREGFFNFLR
+79 AGIAITDGENLIIEKKEGKLQV
-89 DDLKDS
+89 LKDHLLDKE
-95 NIKGNIGIGHTR
+95 IKGNIGIGHTR
-107 WATHGVPNDVN
+107 WASHGGPSDKN
-118 AHPHSDNSEEF
+118 AHPHHDNNQDF

-142 IKKDLLEEGFEFK
+142 MKEELLKEGYQFE
-155 SDTDTEVVAVELSRK
+155 SETDTEVIAVELSK
-170 WNGQL
+170 QWTGNL
-175 LKTVT
+175 LETVCQ
-180 DVAKNLEG
+180 VAKDLDG
-188 TYALVVTTTKE
+188 TYALVVTTVKQTN
-199 EGTIVAGRLMSPL
+199 TIVAGRMMSPL
-212 VLGVGENEVFLASDS
+212 VLGVGDDEVFLASDS

-247 IKNGQYKLFDSEL
+247 IKDGRYQLFDI
-260 NEIEREI
+260 NMNTITREI

-272 EVSEAEKLG
+272 EVSEAEKSG
-281 HDHFMYKEILEQS
+281 HDHFMYKEILEQA
-294 EVIERTISGRLET
+294 EVIERTINGRLEVG
-307 TSKEIP
+307 SEEIP
-313 IKQDEASKYEKIW
+313 VDSKQAKQFEKIW

-388 TELLKENG
+388 TELLKDNNS
-396 AHVLALVNVVGSSL
+396 HVLALVNVVGSSL

-416 VFYLHVG
+416 VLYLHVG

-444 AKHWDSANKLDVSF
+444 AKHWDESNKLETTF
-458 DEIAELPKLIEE
+458 DEIKQLPSLIEE
-470 TMDCEKQIKDLSEK
+470 TLKCEAQIKEISK
-484 IYKKNDIYF
+484 SINKKKDIYF

-536 GTPIIVTASQNH
+536 GTPVIVTASQHH
-548 LLDKTTSNVQEVIAR
+548 LLDKTTSNVQEVKAR
-563 GAYVIA
+563 GAFVIA
-569 IGDNQSEKLENISD
+569 IGDNSSKKLQDISND
-583 EYVTLPDSNEILT
+583 YVTLPEASEMLSTI
-596 TVISI
+596 VSI

>member
-1 MALFGSAR
+1 MCGIIGYSGPKQPLPILLGGLSR
-9 DASLVRSVNRELINN
+9 
-24 FVDMEV
+24 
-30 AFYKLVLEDSRA
+30 LEYR
-42 NIYDESDNKVYYSPM
+42 
-57 RIPCLIEKGEK
+57 
-68 NYVGDDAGYDS
+68 GYDS
-79 TREGFFNFLR
+79 AGIAITDGENLIIEKKEGKLQV
-89 DDLKDS
+89 LKDHLLDKE
-95 NIKGNIGIGHTR
+95 IKGNIGIGHTR
-107 WATHGVPNDVN
+107 WATHGGPSDKN
-118 AHPHSDNSEEF
+118 AHPHHDNNQDF

-142 IKKDLLEEGFEFK
+142 MKEELLKEGYQFE
-155 SDTDTEVVAVELSRK
+155 SETDTEVIAVELSK
-170 WNGQL
+170 QWTGNL
-175 LKTVT
+175 LETVCQ
-180 DVAKNLEG
+180 VAKDLDG
-188 TYALVVTTTKE
+188 TYALVVTTVKQTN
-199 EGTIVAGRLMSPL
+199 TIVAGRMMSPL
-212 VLGVGENEVFLASDS
+212 VLGVGDDEVFLASDS

-247 IKNGQYKLFDSEL
+247 IKDGRYQLFDI
-260 NEIEREI
+260 NMNTITREI

-272 EVSEAEKLG
+272 EVSEAEKSG
-281 HDHFMYKEILEQS
+281 HDHFMYKEILEQA
-294 EVIERTISGRLET
+294 EVIERTINGRLEVG
-307 TSKEIP
+307 SEEIP
-313 IKQDEASKYEKIW
+313 VDSKQAKQFEKIW

-388 TELLKENG
+388 TELLKDNNS
-396 AHVLALVNVVGSSL
+396 HVLALINVVGSSL

-416 VFYLHVG
+416 VLYLHVG

-444 AKHWDSANKLDVSF
+444 AKHWDESNKLETTF
-458 DEIAELPKLIEE
+458 DEIKQLPSLIKE
-470 TMDCEKQIKDLSEK
+470 TLKCEAQIKK
-484 IYKKNDIYF
+484 ISKSINKKKDIYF

-536 GTPIIVTASQNH
+536 GTPVIVTASQHH
-548 LLDKTTSNVQEVIAR
+548 LLDKTTSNVQEVKAR
-563 GAYVIA
+563 GAFVIA
-569 IGDNQSEKLENISD
+569 IGDNSSKKLQDISND
-583 EYVTLPDSNEILT
+583 YVTLPEASEMLSTI
-596 TVISI
+596 VSI

>member
-1 MALFGSAR
+1 
-9 DASLVRSVNRELINN
+9 VNRNNLKQSLLQPARWNGDIMCGIVGYSGPKEPLPILING
-24 FVDMEV
+24 
-30 AFYKLVLEDSRA
+30 LSRLEYR
-42 NIYDESDNKVYYSPM
+42 
-57 RIPCLIEKGEK
+57 
-68 NYVGDDAGYDS
+68 GYDS
-79 TREGFFNFLR
+79 AGIAISDGNKIIVEKKEGKLDVLKNH
-89 DDLKDS
+89 LKDS
-95 NIKGNIGIGHTR
+95 NIKGNLGIGHTR

-142 IKKDLLEEGFEFK
+142 IKKDLLEKGFKFK

-180 DVAKNLEG
+180 DVAKTLEG
-188 TYALVVTTTKE
+188 TYALVVTTTRE

-281 HDHFMYKEILEQS
+281 YDHFMYKEILEQS
-294 EVIERTISGRLET
+294 EVIERTISGRLEKN
-307 TSKEIP
+307 SKEIP

-339 GKDLFEKVLGV
+339 GKDIFEKVLGV

-458 DEIAELPKLIEE
+458 NEIAELPKLIEE
-470 TMDCEKQIKDLSEK
+470 TMACEKQIKEMSE
-484 IYKKNDIYF
+484 IICKKNDIYF

-530 LALIED
+530 LALIEE

>member
-1 MALFGSAR
+1 MCGIIGYSGPKE
-9 DASLVRSVNRELINN
+9 SLPILISG
-24 FVDMEV
+24 
-30 AFYKLVLEDSRA
+30 LSRLEYR
-42 NIYDESDNKVYYSPM
+42 
-57 RIPCLIEKGEK
+57 
-68 NYVGDDAGYDS
+68 GYDS
-79 TREGFFNFLR
+79 AGVALIDGDNLSIEKKEGKLSV
-89 DDLKDS
+89 LKEHLEGIS
-95 NIKGNIGIGHTR
+95 IKGNIGIGHTR
-107 WATHGVPNDVN
+107 WATHGVPSDVN
-118 AHPHSDNSEEF
+118 AHPHADNANEF

-142 IKKDLLEEGFEFK
+142 LKDELIQDDYNFISE
-155 SDTDTEVVAVELSRK
+155 TDTEVVAVELSRK
-170 WNGQL
+170 WNGEL
-175 LKTVT
+175 LDTVL
-180 DVAKNLEG
+180 DVAKSLEG
-188 TYALVVTTTKE
+188 TYALVVTSTKQP
-199 EGTIVAGRLMSPL
+199 GTIVAGRMMSPL
-212 VLGVGENEVFLASDS
+212 VLGVGEGEVFLASDS

-232 HTNKMIFLE
+232 YTNKMIFLE

-247 IKNGQYKLFDSEL
+247 INHGNFTLYDIEKNVITRD
-260 NEIEREI
+260 I
-267 QEIDW
+267 QVIDW
-272 EVSEAEKLG
+272 EVSEAEKAG
-281 HDHFMYKEILEQS
+281 HDHFMYKEILEQA
-294 EVIERTISGRLET
+294 EVIERTITGRIEKNST
-307 TSKEIP
+307 EIP
-313 IKQDEASKYEKIW
+313 IHLDKAKKFEKIW

-360 RYREPIVGENDLGI
+360 RYREPIIGKNDLAI

-396 AHVLALVNVVGSSL
+396 SHVLALVNVVGSSL

-444 AKHWDSANKLDVSF
+444 AKHWDSNNKLDTSLE
-458 DEIAELPKLIEE
+458 EIKALPSLIEE
-470 TMDCEKQIKDLSEK
+470 ALKCEDQVKEISKL
-484 IYKKNDIYF
+484 IYKKKDIYF

-530 LALIED
+530 LALIEE
-536 GTPIIVTASQNH
+536 GTPVIVTASQRH

-569 IGDNQSEKLENISD
+569 VGDVSSKKLKDISNNYIALPETSEMLSTI
-583 EYVTLPDSNEILT
+583 
-596 TVISI
+596 ISI

>member
-1 MALFGSAR
+1 MCGIIGYSGPKQPLPI
-9 DASLVRSVNRELINN
+9 L
-24 FVDMEV
+24 
-30 AFYKLVLEDSRA
+30 LEGLSRLE
-42 NIYDESDNKVYYSPM
+42 Y
-57 RIPCLIEKGEK
+57 R
-68 NYVGDDAGYDS
+68 GYDS
-79 TREGFFNFLR
+79 AGIAITDGQNLTIEKKEGKLQV
-89 DDLKDS
+89 LKDHLFDKEI
-95 NIKGNIGIGHTR
+95 NGNIGIGHTR
-107 WATHGVPNDVN
+107 WATHGVPSDEN
-118 AHPHSDNSEEF
+118 AHPHYDRNKDF

-142 IKKDLLEEGFEFK
+142 MKEELQSDDYQFE
-155 SDTDTEVVAVELSRK
+155 SETDTEVVAVELSK
-170 WNGQL
+170 QWTGNL
-175 LKTVT
+175 LETVCK
-180 DVAKNLEG
+180 VAKELDG
-188 TYALVVTTTKE
+188 TYALVVTTTKQSD
-199 EGTIVAGRLMSPL
+199 TIVAGRMMSPL
-212 VLGVGENEVFLASDS
+212 VLGVGEGEVFLASDS

-247 IKNGQYKLFDSEL
+247 IKDGSYQLFDINMNKIS
-260 NEIEREI
+260 REV

-272 EVSEAEKLG
+272 KVSEAEKSG
-281 HDHFMYKEILEQS
+281 HDHFMYKEILEQA
-294 EVIERTISGRLET
+294 EVIERTITGRLEIG
-307 TSKEIP
+307 SEEIP
-313 IKQDEASKYEKIW
+313 VDLNKAKQFEKIW

-360 RYREPIVGENDLGI
+360 RYREPIVGKNDLGI

-388 TELLKENG
+388 TELLKENN

-416 VFYLHVG
+416 VLYLHVG

-444 AKHWDSANKLDVSF
+444 AKHWDESENLETTF
-458 DEIAELPKLIEE
+458 DEIKQLPSLIKE
-470 TMDCEKQIKDLSEK
+470 TLKCETQIKEISKSINEK
-484 IYKKNDIYF
+484 KDIYF

-530 LALIED
+530 LALIEN
-536 GTPIIVTASQNH
+536 GTPVIVTASQHH
-548 LLDKTTSNVQEVIAR
+548 LLDKTTSNVQEVKAR

-569 IGDNQSEKLENISD
+569 IGDNSSKKLQDISND
-583 EYVTLPDSNEILT
+583 YVTLPEASEMLSTI
-596 TVISI
+596 VSI